1 MAQIRNSINLTD
13 RMTPVLRSI
22 IKSMDSTLRAMRAI
36 DQQAN
41 RGQQSKALRQVER
54 DIQRANNEIIRMRNL
69 TDLETNAARQT
80 GSAWDRVAG
89 SVSNSTRTI
98 GSAIQSLASGIY
110 VVKNLA
116 QQITGLMDTADSA
129 RSYVARMG
137 IFNTSDMSNEQL
149 YDKVFATALKT
160 RTDIGETS
168 NLVYKLLMSGAF
180 GQEQESPYQALNMA
194 NIINKALVAGGGTA
208 EENRRALLQLN
219 QALASGV
226 LQGDEL
232 RSIREQAPYLARM
245 LAEGLGR
252 IDDKYIGTT
261 IGDLKALGAAGE
273 LTTSRIV
280 AALSA
285 MTPEIEAAYSAMP
298 RTFGQAMTQM
308 GSLWTYFIHQLSLAD
323 GPLARLNDKIWEL
336 ADGMAGSMATNRGS
350 QEYADGVMDAASSA
364 DKATNAL
371 DEYNKAFKN
380 IEGVSVDNDV
390 SNSALAATEDALD
403 YNKALDTIEAHDIDT
418 SVQIDADA
426 ATEAVDRLNESLSVF
441 DLIAMGINVAV
452 FLIIGAVDLINM
464 AWEAL
469 SSNTLLL
476 QTILVTAFI
485 VIAAAA
491 IYAAVSM
498 IIAWV
503 SAAWPLI
510 LIVAILGLI
519 VYSLLQAGF
528 TASEI
533 IGAVAGG
540 VSFLAVLIWDVLVAI
555 VSGVTWLA
563 GVIGAIVVALVG
575 GIILAVQGIVQVIMW
590 IVNIIYTVILALWN
604 VLKTIGMSILGGFQ
618 FVAGGIVDLIKGA
631 ADTVLGILSK
641 VAGAID
647 AIFGTSFSASVEGWI
662 ASVNEAYTTVK
673 GYLDAGKTFEDIGDM
688 WAQFGEDTAYR
699 FTDSGSAW
707 NIYDEIGNVAGGT
720 WDLMQGSYNWGN
732 DLSGD
737 MINGGI
743 VNPMEGWDAG
753 YDWGYDLGAN
763 LDNLGGYDW
772 NDLMGNLAGTAGLED
787 VMNALESGVPVGG
800 GDLDSVGSIK
810 SDVDL
815 SDEDVRLLRD
825 MAAREFLINLNAITP
840 QANITFG
847 DVRETADVNKIMD
860 AIEDMVEE
868 QMATTLVE

>member
-22 IKSMDSTLRAMRAI
+22 MKSMDSTLRAMRAI

-41 RGQQSKALRQVER
+41 RGQQSRALRQVER

-137 IFNTSDMSNEQL
+137 IFNTSDMSDEQL
-149 YDKVFATALKT
+149 YDKVFATALNT

-285 MTPEIEAAYSAMP
+285 MTPEIEAAYSNMP

-336 ADGMAGSMATNRGS
+336 ADSMAGSMATSKGS
-350 QEYADGVMDAASSA
+350 PEYG
-364 DKATNAL
+364 
-371 DEYNKAFKN
+371 
-380 IEGVSVDNDV
+380 EGVADV
-390 SNSALAATEDALD
+390 ANSALEATEDAMK
-403 YNKALDTIEAHDIDT
+403 YNEALDTIEAHDIDT
-418 SVQIDADA
+418 AVQIDADA

-441 DLIAMGINVAV
+441 DLLAMGINVAV
-452 FLIIGAVDLINM
+452 SLIIGAVDLINM

-503 SAAWPLI
+503 SAEWPII
-510 LIVAILGLI
+510 LIVALLGLV

-540 VSFLAVLIWDVLVAI
+540 ISFLAVLIWDVLVAI
-555 VSGVTWLA
+555 VAGVTWLA

-575 GIILAVQGIVQVIMW
+575 GIILAVQGIVQVVMW

-647 AIFGTSFSASVEGWI
+647 AIFGTSFSASVEGWS

-787 VMNALESGVPVGG
+787 VMGALESGVPVGG
-800 GDLDSVGSIK
+800 GDLDSVGAIK

-825 MAAREFLINLNAITP
+825 MAAREFLINLNAVTP

-860 AIEDMVEE
+860 VIEDMVEE